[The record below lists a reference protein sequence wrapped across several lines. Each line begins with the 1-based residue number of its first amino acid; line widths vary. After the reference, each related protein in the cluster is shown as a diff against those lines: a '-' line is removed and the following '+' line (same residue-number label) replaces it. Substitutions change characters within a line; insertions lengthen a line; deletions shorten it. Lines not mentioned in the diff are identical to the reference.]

1 MQELRCPKC
10 GRLLGK
16 AELKPG
22 CKIEIACRTKSC
34 KDNTGNII
42 RFGVPDEQIKQ

>member
-22 CKIEIACRTKSC
+22 CSVEIACRTKEC
-34 KDNTGNII
+34 KKGEGNIM
-42 RFGVPDEQIKQ
+42 RFGVAEVEVKH